1 MAEKKAVII
10 MSELWRIKEGTEEEF
25 PGLIGADG
33 YTDSS
38 IRSIVIEATITHDT
52 DPVAKANLEEYKK
65 QVIRHEIIHAFLY
78 ESGLE
83 GNTNKSKN
91 WSQNEEMVDWIAIQ
105 FPKILKVFKSLNV
118 L

>member
-1 MAEKKAVII
+1 MMERQITI
-10 MSELWRIKEGTEEEF
+10 MGEAWKILEGTEAEF
-25 PGLIGADG
+25 PGLIGVDG
-33 YTDSS
+33 YTDTSV
-38 IRSIVIEATITHDT
+38 RTIVIDSTITDCT
-52 DPVAKANLEEYKK
+52 DPASKSDLKEYKK
-65 QVIRHEIIHAFLY
+65 VVIRHEIIHAFLY

-105 FPKILKVFKSLNV
+105 FPKILKVFKELEV

>member
-1 MAEKKAVII
+1 MAEEKSVII
-10 MSELWRIKEGTEEEF
+10 MGELWRIKEGTEEEF

-52 DPVAKANLEEYKK
+52 DPTAKANLEEYKK

>member
-1 MAEKKAVII
+1 MAEEKSVII
-10 MSELWRIKEGTEEEF
+10 MGELWRIKEGTEEEF

-38 IRSIVIEATITHDT
+38 SRSIVIEATITHDT
-52 DPVAKANLEEYKK
+52 DPAAKANLEEYKK
-65 QVIRHEIIHAFLY
+65 QGIRHEIIHAFLY

-83 GNTNKSKN
+83 GNTNDSEN
-91 WSQNEEMVDWIAIQ
+91 WAQNEEMVDWIAIQ

>member
-1 MAEKKAVII
+1 MAEEKSVII
-10 MSELWRIKEGTEEEF
+10 MGELWRIKEGTEEEF

-52 DPVAKANLEEYKK
+52 DPAAKANLEEYKK

-78 ESGLE
+78 ESGL
-83 GNTNKSKN
+83 
-91 WSQNEEMVDWIAIQ
+91 
-105 FPKILKVFKSLNV
+105 
-118 L
+118 

>member
-1 MAEKKAVII
+1 MTEKSIII
-10 MSELWRIKEGTEEEF
+10 MGELWHIKEGTEEEF

-38 IRSIVIEATITHDT
+38 VRTIVIEAAITECD
-52 DPVAKANLEEYKK
+52 DPQAKANLEEYKK
-65 QVIRHEIIHAFLY
+65 VVIRHEIIHAFLY

-83 GNTNKSKN
+83 GNTNKCKN

-105 FPKILKVFKSLNV
+105 FPKILKVFKLLDV

>member
-1 MAEKKAVII
+1 MTEKSITI
-10 MSELWRIKEGTEEEF
+10 MGELWHIKEGTEEEF
-25 PGLIGADG
+25 PGLIGVDG

-38 IRSIVIEATITHDT
+38 IRTIVIEATITDNT
-52 DPVAKANLEEYKK
+52 DPQAKANLEEYKK
-65 QVIRHEIIHAFLY
+65 VVIRHEIIHAFLY

-83 GNTNKSKN
+83 GNTNKCKN

-105 FPKILKVFKSLNV
+105 FPKILKVFKLLDV

>member
-1 MAEKKAVII
+1 MTEKSIII
-10 MSELWRIKEGTEEEF
+10 MGELWHIKEGTEEEF
-25 PGLIGADG
+25 PGLIGVDG

-38 IRSIVIEATITHDT
+38 VRTIVIEATITDNT
-52 DPVAKANLEEYKK
+52 DPQAKANLEEYKK
-65 QVIRHEIIHAFLY
+65 TVIRHEIIHAFLY

-83 GNTNKSKN
+83 GNTGKCKN

-105 FPKILKVFKSLNV
+105 FPKILKVFKLLDV

>member
-1 MAEKKAVII
+1 MTEKSISI
-10 MSELWRIKEGTEEEF
+10 MGELWHIKEGTEEEF
-25 PGLIGADG
+25 PGLIGVDG

-38 IRSIVIEATITHDT
+38 VRTIVIEATITECD
-52 DPVAKANLEEYKK
+52 DPQAKVNLEEYKK
-65 QVIRHEIIHAFLY
+65 VVIRHEIIHAFLY

>member
-1 MAEKKAVII
+1 MTEKSISI
-10 MSELWRIKEGTEEEF
+10 MGELWHIKEGTEEEF
-25 PGLIGADG
+25 PGLIGVDG

-38 IRSIVIEATITHDT
+38 VRTIVIEATITECD
-52 DPVAKANLEEYKK
+52 DPQAKANLEEYKK
-65 QVIRHEIIHAFLY
+65 VVIRHEIIHAFLY

>member
-1 MAEKKAVII
+1 MTEEKSIII
-10 MSELWRIKEGTEEEF
+10 MGELWSIKEGTEEEF

-33 YTDSS
+33 YTDTSV
-38 IRSIVIEATITHDT
+38 RTIVIEATIMDRT
-52 DPVAKANLEEYKK
+52 DPMAKANLEEYKK
-65 QVIRHEIIHAFLY
+65 AVIRHGIIHAFLH

-83 GNTNKSKN
+83 GNTNKSKH

-105 FPKILKVFKSLNV
+105 FPKILRVFKELEV